1 MLTDVLDNKREFE
14 RLVFQHRQLLLFAKI
29 SLKVAHINVT
39 CLKTQRAL
47 KTFENAF
54 VRDTHATTFSEGVK
68 PLMIVVCFQL
78 LSTQLSH
85 SYQQYLL
92 IKTSV
97 AVSANAGKWN
107 IVCEEGGV
115 GEGRSRY
122 VISPGGGN
130 FECMSCKGRGW
141 GGLNFCWVYA
151 ACVSEPL
158 PLYI

>member
-1 MLTDVLDNKREFE
+1 MLTDVLDNKRESE
-14 RLVFQHRQLLLFAKI
+14 RQVFQHRQLLLFAKI
-29 SLKVAHINVT
+29 SFKVAHINVT
-39 CLKTQRAL
+39 CLKTQQAS

-97 AVSANAGKWN
+97 AVSANAGK
-107 IVCEEGGV
+107 
-115 GEGRSRY
+115 
-122 VISPGGGN
+122 
-130 FECMSCKGRGW
+130 
-141 GGLNFCWVYA
+141 
-151 ACVSEPL
+151 
-158 PLYI
+158 